1 MAQGFLKSFDNKMEV
16 YSAGTSPATRV
27 NPRAVKVMAE
37 VGIDISMNSPKHVDD
52 YLNDQWDYVIT
63 VCDDANETCPFFI
76 GKVKHRLHMGFEDPS
91 HVIGSDEFIISE
103 FRRVR
108 DEIKME
114 FFKLYNTNLK
124 VNQSYTMDDAKGLVK
139 EKYGKIAYQSL
150 PAGSSSCC
158 GPSCCGDGAD
168 YVIFSESYKNLNGYD
183 PEADLGLGCGIP
195 TEFAGIKKGDTVV
208 DLGSGAGNDCFV
220 ARALTGDTGEVIGI
234 DMTEQMIEKAR
245 NNVKKLG
252 YSNVEFRLGDIED
265 MPVKSDST
273 DVVISNCVL
282 NLVPDKGK
290 AFSEIFRILKPG
302 GHLSVSDI
310 VLRGELPEKIKQAA
324 EMYAGCVSG
333 AIEIEEY
340 LRLMTKAGL
349 TNLLIQKEKT
359 IFIPDEIM
367 LKYLDPLELTGFR
380 KSNTGIYSITV
391 YAEKLY

>member
-1 MAQGFLKSFDNKMEV
+1 MAQGFLKSFDQYLEV
-16 YSAGTSPATRV
+16 HSAGTSPASAV
-27 NPRAVKVMAE
+27 NQRAVKVMAE
-37 VGIDISMNSPKHVDD
+37 AGIDISKNSPKHVDE

-63 VCDDANETCPFFI
+63 VCDDANETCPFFS

-91 HVIGSDEFIISE
+91 NTTGTEEFILSE
-103 FRRVR
+103 FRRIR
-108 DEIKME
+108 DEIKTE
-114 FFKLYNTNLK
+114 FLKLYNTNLK
-124 VNQSYTMDDAKGLVK
+124 INQSYAIDDAKGLVK
-139 EKYGKIAYQSL
+139 EKYGQIAGKSH

-168 YVIFSESYKNLNGYD
+168 YVIFSEDYKNLRGYD

-195 TEFAGIKKGDTVV
+195 TEFAGIKTGDTVV

-220 ARALTGDTGEVIGI
+220 ARALTGDTGIVIGI
-234 DMTEQMIEKAR
+234 DMTEPMIEKAR
-245 NNVKKLG
+245 NNLKKLG

-265 MPVKSDST
+265 MPVISDST

-310 VLRGELPEKIKQAA
+310 VLRGELPGKIKQAA

-340 LRLMTKAGL
+340 LRLMRQAGL

-359 IFIPDEIM
+359 INIPDEIM
-367 LKYLDPLELTGFR
+367 LKYLDPAELTDFR
-380 KSNTGIYSITV
+380 KSDTGIYSITV
-391 YAEKLY
+391 YAEKP